1 MQGAE
6 ACEGLR
12 DPRTRGGNAGIDQ
25 ELAVSTG
32 EDSNIAAGAFRS
44 LWTLIGAVAGFSRSR
59 FILTSKARLSHTG
72 IGVASVWKRGRRRR
86 GCGPSSKRAGSLSS
100 ASNSALGRHGSV
112 GLPCQSQRC
121 AAD

>member
-32 EDSNIAAGAFRS
+32 EDSNIAAGAFVRS

-59 FILTSKARLSHTG
+59 FILTS
-72 IGVASVWKRGRRRR
+72 
-86 GCGPSSKRAGSLSS
+86 CGTEAHLRDD
-100 ASNSALGRHGSV
+100 GRHC
-112 GLPCQSQRC
+112 PMHAD
-121 AAD
+121 AAPEAHTLHRQ